1 VGHSVTRRQ
10 LRARQK
16 GGDGVGKTKRGKGTK
31 VMLVADG
38 NGLPI
43 GFCLASASCHEV
55 KLAVP
60 ALQTVR
66 VARPTRGRPRQRPDE
81 LVADKAYDSKR
92 FRRWLCSKRIKPTI
106 PSYERRA
113 RKQPKPGRPPKAGP
127 GYAER
132 WKVERTFA
140 WLGNFRRL
148 LVRHERYLSTFRAFF
163 LLALILIS
171 LRYV

>member
-1 VGHSVTRRQ
+1 VGQSVPRRQ
-10 LRARQK
+10 LRARPK

-43 GFCLASASCHEV
+43 GFCLISANCHEI
-55 KLAVP
+55 KLAEP
-60 ALQTVR
+60 ALQTVQ
-66 VARPTRGRPRQRPDE
+66 VARLTRGRPKQRPKE

-92 FRRWLCSKRIKPTI
+92 FRRWLRSKRIKPTI

-113 RKQPKPGRPPKAGP
+113 RKQPKRGRPPKAGS

-140 WLGNFRRL
+140 WLGNFRRH
-148 LVRHERYLSTFRAFF
+148 LVRHERYLSIFRAFF

-171 LRYV
+171 LRYL

>member
-1 VGHSVTRRQ
+1 
-10 LRARQK
+10 
-16 GGDGVGKTKRGKGTK
+16 
-31 VMLVADG
+31 MLVADG
-38 NGLPI
+38 GGLPI
-43 GFCLASASCHEV
+43 GFYLASANRHEV

-60 ALQTVR
+60 ALQTVL
-66 VARPTRGRPRQRPDE
+66 VARLTRGRPKQRPEE

-92 FRRWLCSKRIKPTI
+92 FRRWLHSKRIRPTI

-127 GYAER
+127 GYAEH

-148 LVRHERYLSTFRAFF
+148 LVCHERYLSTFRAFF

>member
-1 VGHSVTRRQ
+1 ME
-10 LRARQK
+10 
-16 GGDGVGKTKRGKGTK
+16 KTKRGKGTK
-31 VMLVADG
+31 VMLVADN

-43 GFCLASASCHEV
+43 GFWLASANCHEV

-60 ALQTVR
+60 ALQTVQ
-66 VARPTRGRPRQRPDE
+66 VARLRRGRPKQRHE
-81 LVADKAYDSKR
+81 QLVADKAYDSKR
-92 FRRWLCSKRIKPTI
+92 FRRWLRSKKIKPTI
-106 PSYERRA
+106 PSYQRRA
-113 RKQPKPGRPPKAGP
+113 RKQPKRGCPPKASP

-148 LVRHERYLSTFRAFF
+148 LVRHERYLLTFRAFF